1 MKELSLIVYGIRH
14 HGPGSAKRL
23 QKALRQQDPDCMLIE
38 APEDIS
44 ACLSFIDDT
53 TLQPPVAVLAYYP
66 KDLSKAAYLPFAKF
80 SPEYQAARY
89 ALQHKIELRA
99 IDLPLGI
106 SLFSTFKEQ
115 KSTSKDVIGAK
126 PWILDPLGYLA
137 KVAGY
142 DDVERWWEATFEEE
156 DDDLRLFRAIID
168 LMRAL
173 RTEVGAIGQS
183 DNLIR
188 EAFMRKQIRK
198 AIKDGFTNIAV
209 VCGAWHAPV
218 LHDYVHFSV
227 RQDNQ
232 QLKGLKKTALK
243 STWIPWSYE
252 RLAKGGGYGAGVV
265 SPAWYDLVFN
275 KRSETS
281 IRFMIKAARLLRK
294 EQLDVSV
301 AHVEEAVRLA
311 NSLSVMRGRRLAGI
325 DELEEAVISVF
336 LQGKEK
342 GMDLIRR
349 MLILGDVVGRVPKTI
364 PQLPIQKDLGQAVKS
379 ARLSK
384 EFESSE
390 TLSKDLDLRKPA
402 NLLGS
407 QLLHRLLILG
417 IPWGSLKDRRKQ
429 EQGRFK
435 ERWTLKWRPDYAVR
449 VIEAG
454 MYGKTV
460 KEAASVYVGL
470 RIKEMRDLK
479 SLTVLLDQVLKGDL
493 RASVTDLLQAL
504 GKGAAIQ
511 KDLSELIRS
520 VVELIAIYRY
530 GTNYETD
537 EKAIANLIKEIIPR
551 ICSGMPLFA
560 SQLNDD
566 MARSLF
572 LQMRELQGAIH
583 SFKSVDLIEQ
593 WQGLLHRLIGMNQ
606 VHPTIR
612 GWCTR
617 GLLDQKRI
625 ISSEARQRMNQAL
638 SVMLPPKV
646 QVEWLE
652 GFLQGSGLLL
662 IHQPLLWQLINA
674 WVEKLDK
681 ETFEEVLPVLRRAFS
696 NFPERERELILN
708 QIKKGPEVMQN
719 QTINDQYDPELV
731 AILLPGIHQLLG
743 K

>member
-1 MKELSLIVYGIRH
+1 MKEFSLIVYGIRH
-14 HGPGSAKRL
+14 HGPGSTKRL
-23 QKALRQQDPDCMLIE
+23 QKALRQQNPDCILIE

-44 ACLSFIDDT
+44 PSLIFIDDP

-80 SPEYQAARY
+80 SPEYQSVRY
-89 ALQHKIELRA
+89 ALKQKVELRA

-106 SLFSTFKEQ
+106 SLFSTFGEQ
-115 KSTSKDVIGAK
+115 ESAANSVFEVK
-126 PWILDPLGYLA
+126 PWMHDPLGYMA
-137 KVAGY
+137 KIAGY
-142 DDVERWWEATFEEE
+142 DDAERWWEATFEEE
-156 DDDLRLFRAIID
+156 DDDLELFRAIID
-168 LMRAL
+168 LMRTL
-173 RTEVGAIGQS
+173 RDEVGSVGQS
-183 DNLIR
+183 DNVIR

-198 AIKDGFTNIAV
+198 AIKDGFTNMAV

-218 LHDYVHFSV
+218 LNDYIHFSAQ
-227 RQDNQ
+227 QDNQ
-232 QLKGLKKTALK
+232 LLKGLKKISLK
-243 STWIPWSYE
+243 ATWIPWSYE

-265 SPAWYDLVFN
+265 SPAWYDLIFN
-275 KRSETS
+275 KRSETP

-294 EQLDVSV
+294 EKFDVSV

-311 NSLSVMRGRRLAGI
+311 DSLGVVRGRRLAGI

-342 GMDLIRR
+342 GIDLIRR
-349 MLILGDVVGRVPKTI
+349 KLILGDVVGRVPKTI
-364 PQLPIQKDLGQAVKS
+364 PQLPLQKDLEQAIKS
-379 ARLSK
+379 ARLAK

-390 TLSKDLDLRKPA
+390 TLSKELDLRKPA
-402 NLLGS
+402 NLLAS

-435 ERWTLKWRPDYAVR
+435 ERWTLKWRPDYALR
-449 VIEAG
+449 VIEAS

-460 KEAASVYVGL
+460 REATTVYVGL
-470 RIKEMRDLK
+470 RIKKMEGLNG
-479 SLTVLLDQVLKGDL
+479 LTILLDQVLKGDL
-493 RASVTDLLQAL
+493 RESVADLLQAL

-511 KDLSELIRS
+511 KDLSELMRS
-520 VVELIAIYRY
+520 VVQLIAIYRY

-537 EKAIANLIKEIIPR
+537 EKAIANLIEEIIPR
-551 ICSGMPLFA
+551 LCSGMPLFA

-566 MARSLF
+566 VARSLF
-572 LQMRELQGAIH
+572 VQMRELQGAINAYK
-583 SFKSVDLIEQ
+583 SFDLVEQ
-593 WQGLLHRLIGMNQ
+593 WQELCYRLIGMSQ
-606 VHPTIR
+606 IHPTIR

-617 GLLDQKRI
+617 GLLDQKRLP
-625 ISSEARQRMNQAL
+625 SGEVQQWMNQAL
-638 SVMLPPKV
+638 SVMLLPKV

-674 WVEKLDK
+674 WVEKLDN

-708 QIKKGPEVMQN
+708 QIKKGPEVTQN

-731 AILLPGIHQLLG
+731 AILLPGIHRFLG